1 MVSFEQLSYEK
12 QSESERATP
21 AVKNKKKV
29 DFTQFLKS
37 LRLQLGTFL
46 ICGRD
51 ENEPIRVSQSTY
63 LILHLVR
70 TRNDAVDL
78 AYGTYSSISPNNI
91 YPQLAVCIIICEAT
105 SRLHRHIHLVMCYF
119 TIEVLKI
126 KEESKSRNI

>member
-51 ENEPIRVSQSTY
+51 ENEPIRVS
-63 LILHLVR
+63 
-70 TRNDAVDL
+70 
-78 AYGTYSSISPNNI
+78 
-91 YPQLAVCIIICEAT
+91 
-105 SRLHRHIHLVMCYF
+105 
-119 TIEVLKI
+119 
-126 KEESKSRNI
+126 

>member
-63 LILHLVR
+63 LLLHLVR

-78 AYGTYSSISPNNI
+78 ACGTYI
-91 YPQLAVCIIICEAT
+91 QLDITE
-105 SRLHRHIHLVMCYF
+105 
-119 TIEVLKI
+119 
-126 KEESKSRNI
+126 

>member
-91 YPQLAVCIIICEAT
+91 NY
-105 SRLHRHIHLVMCYF
+105 Y
-119 TIEVLKI
+119 
-126 KEESKSRNI
+126 ESS

>member
-91 YPQLAVCIIICEAT
+91 NYYENKHIGIQKPSMHAAQQASFYVHYIIHA
-105 SRLHRHIHLVMCYF
+105 CYHQ
-119 TIEVLKI
+119 
-126 KEESKSRNI
+126 